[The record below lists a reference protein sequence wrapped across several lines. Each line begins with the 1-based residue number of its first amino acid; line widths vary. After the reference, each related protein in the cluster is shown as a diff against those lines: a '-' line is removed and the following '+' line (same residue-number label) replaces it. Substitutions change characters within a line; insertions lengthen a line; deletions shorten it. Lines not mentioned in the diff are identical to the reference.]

1 MNKFSYFSV
10 AVLVAIL
17 LAFAV
22 SCGGGGNPSAP
33 SGGGSG
39 PSQDNGGNNPDPQ
52 IPGASPISLLISAT
66 PSSGPAPLVVN
77 LFVSA
82 TGGREP
88 YEFAWDF
95 ENDGIFDSSA
105 QTPYHTYN
113 VTSVARVRVKDAAGN
128 EANGYRTIL
137 VNGQA
142 PAENPPPLRA
152 FFGIDKSA
160 GPVPLHINFDGFA
173 SGGTPPYTYKW
184 DFDNDGSFDSFVED
198 PFNTYQTIGTPVDLD
213 GNGFPDKWVYYPTL
227 EVVDAIGRRAAFNLE
242 INVIPAS
249 TTLVISAFANPP
261 IGQAP
266 LFVTFDGGAEG
277 GIGPY
282 EFKWSFGDGE
292 STDWQSVSQ
301 ADHIYTSAGVYQAS
315 LSVRDSEGLVVLSGN
330 VPVRVEDSQQ
340 LKVVIKSNVVNASV
354 PFNSQFTSE
363 ISGGKE
369 PYTYN
374 WVSYSQSTLVDD
386 EVNPERALVGSAIV
400 TPALSNM
407 ANPNIHFANMPI
419 TAGTYD
425 PVVVQL
431 VVIDALGNEAVS
443 NAITVT
449 PQPASFSFDAL
460 LPPTNNLVDSA
471 TGQAHGSN
479 FGTATPGR
487 RSNPAVYT
495 HPFTGITFMFGGDIL
510 NDSGGFTGVV
520 DLTDSAWAYNP
531 NGIDPTTDAPAGYT
545 TGFRNRAVLY
555 PANSWAQLNTVE
567 TSAAGDGSLGGI
579 GGGAFPS
586 DAVRYMT
593 PAQTTIR
600 TAQFIPRGSAAAIF
614 IHEPVETNPD
624 GADFTGCMTSP
635 AGPGYPGNPDDPNDQ
650 GMDVNPMNGPG
661 LGVPVFYVV
670 GGRDSGGNALTTVQ
684 KYYPG
689 GFGTELLP
697 IDSMEAC
704 QNFTGDFQV
713 TNNQV
718 DIWRNTFLSPDR
730 DYWPQ
735 VDDDPRRPVVPVRL
749 PGGGQQGAGP
759 LAQLPVGVY
768 GHSGFAIESLPYLG
782 PLPFP
787 LGPFYFIYIMGGK
800 ESDGHVSNE
809 FRILDTRT
817 NPADVQGGG
826 NQNPRNPQYPM
837 WSYVRAGNT
846 QSGPIQFMPVERYD
860 FDIVMQW
867 PDPAVGGL
875 WKVYVF
881 GGTNQNGEYVGQ
893 VDVFTFENTF
903 GPNTGTWS
911 TLTNLPDPTSGN
923 NASLGFTSVS
933 GFVYHVFG
941 GRNRDKILGD
951 VYTLDGSN
959 VVPNALSLIPKYGTG
974 LGYSYGAPDRGAA
987 PAWPNAPT
995 YYRVAGIDE
1004 AGLNPY
1010 VEKFQVP

>member
-1 MNKFSYFSV
+1 MNKFGYFSV
-10 AVLVAIL
+10 AILVALL
-17 LAFAV
+17 LAFAA
-22 SCGGGGNPSAP
+22 SCGGGGGNPAP
-33 SGGGSG
+33 PPGGGSG
-39 PSQDNGGNNPDPQ
+39 PPDPLAPGTPPQ
-52 IPGASPISLLISAT
+52 IPDTSPISLLISAT

-113 VTSVARVRVKDAAGN
+113 VTGVARVRVRDAAGN
-128 EANGYRTIL
+128 ETNGYRTIL

-142 PAENPPPLRA
+142 PSENPPPLMA
-152 FFGIDKSA
+152 FFGMSKSA
-160 GPVPLHINFDGFA
+160 GPVPLHITFDGFA

-198 PFNTYQTIGTPVDLD
+198 PFFTYDKIGTPVDMNSD
-213 GNGFPDKWVYYPTL
+213 GFPDKWVFYPTL
-227 EVVDAIGRRAAFNLE
+227 EVVDAIGRSAAVNSE
-242 INVIPAS
+242 VNVIPAS
-249 TTLVISAFANPP
+249 MTLILSAFANPP
-261 IGQAP
+261 TGQAP
-266 LFVTFDGGAEG
+266 LSVTFDGGAEG
-277 GIGPY
+277 GIAPY
-282 EFKWSFGDGE
+282 EFKWNFGDGE
-292 STDWQSVSQ
+292 STGWQPISQ
-301 ADHIYTSAGVYQAS
+301 ADHIYTTAGVYQAS
-315 LSVRDSEGLVVLSGN
+315 MTVRDKEGLEVVSGN
-330 VPVRVEDSQQ
+330 VTVRVEDSQQ
-340 LKVVIKSNVVNASV
+340 LKVVIKSNLVNASV
-354 PFNSQFTSE
+354 PFKSQFTSE

-374 WVSYSQSTLVDD
+374 WVSYSQSTLIDD
-386 EVNPERALVGSAIV
+386 DVNPERALVGSAIV
-400 TPALSNM
+400 TPVLSNFP
-407 ANPNIHFANMPI
+407 NPSIHFANMPI
-419 TAGTYD
+419 TAGVYD
-425 PVVVQL
+425 PIVVQL
-431 VVIDALGNEAVS
+431 VVIDALGNEAIS

-460 LPPTNNLVDSA
+460 LPPTNNFIDSA
-471 TGQAHGSN
+471 TGQAHASN
-479 FGTATPGR
+479 FGTSTPGR

-495 HPFTGITFMFGGDIL
+495 HPFTGITFMFGGDVL
-510 NDSGGFTGVV
+510 DSAGGFTGIV

-531 NGIDPTTDAPAGYT
+531 NGLDPSVDGPVGWT
-545 TGFRNRAVLY
+545 TGVRSRAPRY
-555 PANSWAQLNTVE
+555 PANSWVQLNAVE
-567 TSAAGDGSLGGI
+567 NSAAGDGSVGGI

-593 PAQTTIR
+593 PAATTLSA
-600 TAQFIPRGSAAAIF
+600 AQFIPRGNAAAIF
-614 IHEPVETNPD
+614 IHEPVETNPA
-624 GADFTGCMTSP
+624 GAAYNACMNFGWG
-635 AGPGYPGNPDDPNDQ
+635 APGDPDDPADQ
-650 GMDVNPMNGPG
+650 GMDMNPMNGPG

-670 GGRDSGGNALTTVQ
+670 GGRNASGNALTTVQ
-684 KYYPG
+684 KYYPP

-697 IDSMEAC
+697 IDSLEAC
-704 QNFTGDFQV
+704 GNMFGDFQV
-713 TNNQV
+713 SNNQV
-718 DIWRNTFLSPDR
+718 DIWRNTFLAPDR

-735 VDDDPRRPVVPVRL
+735 VGEDPRRPVVPDRL

-768 GHSGFAIESLPYLG
+768 GHSGFAIESLPYIG

-787 LGPFYFIYIMGGK
+787 LGPFYYIFIMGGK

-809 FRILDTRT
+809 FRILDTRS
-817 NPADVQGGG
+817 NPSDVQGGG
-826 NQNPRNPQYPM
+826 NQNPRNPQYPL
-837 WSYVRAGNT
+837 WSYVRSGNP

-860 FDIVMQW
+860 FDVVMQW

-875 WKVYVF
+875 WKVFVF
-881 GGTNQNGEYVGQ
+881 GGTNQNGEYVSQ
-893 VDVFTFENTF
+893 VDVFTFENVF

-911 TLTNLPDPTSGN
+911 TLTQLPDPTSGN

-941 GRNRDKILGD
+941 GRNRDKIIGD
-951 VYTLDGSN
+951 VYTIDGSS
-959 VVPNALSLIPKYGTG
+959 VIPSALDLIPKHGSG
-974 LGYSYGAPDRGAA
+974 LGYSYGPPNRGAA
-987 PAWPNAPT
+987 PAWPNAVS